1 MCAVFNPQVQ
11 PTNDPDWT
19 RISHPISDIAADKS
33 TALAIEG
40 TAQALESATTIAE
53 TTDKDIIKEKAR
65 AGVETLQRG
74 TTLAYEDIRNAQL
87 TGQQPSDLS
96 QKTAGFTLAQAGYQE
111 VPGTLQAGLDRAGDI
126 ATARAQGAPKAN
138 DTLYTGAL
146 NSLVKQL
153 RNEFPGHK
161 DFIDEQISKI
171 SGKNPANA
179 YMDNLLQD
187 INRNATAK
195 DTFDQKLL
203 SKAYENMGAPDVSL
217 AIRAWH
223 AGVPGARD
231 KVEEYVARAERDKW
245 QQTQHSQET
254 ANISKDLAL
263 DADLAK
269 SQYQQRASATAFRN
283 FNPVIDLP
291 GLTSPAL
298 QQKLIDEQ
306 RAGLPSSITTTQWA
320 DLLLNAQRAKDMAA
334 NEMKDISNNGG
345 YSKRIRDPAAET
357 AIQNNELQYF
367 ERQIEAIKNKDVGT
381 MFDLKRRATL
391 LQDNANYSA
400 LSDKEIGPWLLKS
413 GVMREHLGPELSSW
427 IAQQT
432 LAKGYLGKYQ
442 SYLGD
447 TKMRAGVPDDVRRDG
462 VAKSMTADVIAA
474 RQSEKEAKANPR
486 LYDDLI
492 DNVNMITKAEETG
505 KTDVAKEVVKY
516 TFDPARNGNLIKQF
530 GRDFRDDNG
539 VFHKGQFAYYDVLTQ
554 RSIVD
559 SVHKLKDKASW
570 DMMKDWQETSF
581 KTLFGEEVKK
591 LNGIQGDRSMPIKL
605 TWDSDGGQIVPEF
618 GKASTNVEAN
628 YINYAQ
634 RSIADLNKGL
644 ANLKYMKDKEGT
656 DTSAYLMNT
665 LMELGYSP
673 NDKLHGD
680 NLPQR
685 VIEAIAA
692 SHKSNRIE
700 DAFKAAKGK

>member
-1 MCAVFNPQVQ
+1 MAVFNPQVQ
-11 PTNDPDWT
+11 PINDPDWT

-53 TTDKDIIKEKAR
+53 HTDKDIIKEKAR

-87 TGQQPSDLS
+87 TGQQPSDQS

-195 DTFDQKLL
+195 DTFDQRLL
-203 SKAYENMGAPDVSL
+203 SKAMENYGAPDVQL
-217 AIRAWH
+217 AIKAWH

-231 KVEEYVARAERDKW
+231 KVEEYTARAERDKW

-254 ANISKDLAL
+254 TNVSKDLAL

-269 SQYQQRASATAFRN
+269 SQYQQRASASAFRN

-298 QQKLIDEQ
+298 QQKLIDDQ

-320 DLLLNAQRAKDMAA
+320 DLLSNAQRARDVAA
-334 NEMKDISNNGG
+334 NELKDIANNGG

-367 ERQIEAIKNKDVGT
+367 DRQIEAIKNKDVGT

-391 LQDNANYSA
+391 LQDNTNYQVISNPDFGDY
-400 LSDKEIGPWLLKS
+400 LRKSQVLK
-413 GVMREHLGPELSSW
+413 EHLGDQWVSW
-427 IAQQT
+427 INQNG
-432 LAKGYLGKYQ
+432 LMKGYLGRFQNFFADSAMK
-442 SYLGD
+442 
-447 TKMRAGVPDDVRRDG
+447 AGVPDDIRRDG
-462 VAKSMTADVIAA
+462 VAKSMTADILAA
-474 RQSEKEAKANPR
+474 KQQAANTKVPPR

-492 DNVNMITKAEETG
+492 DNVKMITQAEEMG
-505 KTDVAKEVVKY
+505 KTDIAKEVVKY
-516 TFDPARNGNLIKQF
+516 TFDPAHNGNLIKQF
-530 GRDFRDDNG
+530 GRDFTDDNK

-554 RSIVD
+554 RGIVD

-605 TWDSDGGQIVPEF
+605 TWDSDAGQIVLEF
-618 GKASTNVEAN
+618 GKANTNVEAN

-634 RSIADLNKGL
+634 KSIADLNKGL

-673 NDKLHGD
+673 NDRLHGD

-685 VIEAIAA
+685 VIESIAA

>member
-1 MCAVFNPQVQ
+1 MAVFNPQVQ

-19 RISHPISDIAADKS
+19 RISHPISDVAADKS

-53 TTDKDIIKEKAR
+53 HTDKDIIKEKAR

-203 SKAYENMGAPDVSL
+203 TKAYENYGAPDVQL
-217 AIRAWH
+217 AIKAWH

-245 QQTQHSQET
+245 IQTQHSQET
-254 ANISKDLAL
+254 ANVSKDLAL

-269 SQYQQRASATAFRN
+269 SQYQQRASAAAFRN

-291 GLTSPAL
+291 GLTSPAM

-306 RAGLPSSITTTQWA
+306 RAGLPSSITTTQWT
-320 DLLLNAQRAKDMAA
+320 DLLSNAQRARDVAA
-334 NEMKDISNNGG
+334 NELKDIANNGG
-345 YSKRIRDPAAET
+345 YSKRIRNPTEEK
-357 AIQNNELQYF
+357 AISDNELQYF
-367 ERQIEAIKNKDVGT
+367 DRQIEAIKNKDVGT

-391 LQDNANYSA
+391 LQDNANFSA

-413 GVMREHLGPELSSW
+413 GVLREHLGPELSSW

-447 TKMRAGVPDDVRRDG
+447 TKMRAGVPDDIRRDG

-516 TFDPARNGNLIKQF
+516 TFDPTRNGNLIKQF
-530 GRDFRDDNG
+530 GRDFKDDNG

-554 RSIVD
+554 PKVVD
-559 SVHKLKDKASW
+559 SVYKLKDKASW

-618 GKASTNVEAN
+618 GKANTNVEAN

-634 RSIADLNKGL
+634 KSIADLNKGL

-656 DTSAYLMNT
+656 DTSAYLMNA
-665 LMELGYSP
+665 LMDMGYSP